1 MPRAHT
7 PQERARIR
15 ERLLQAGRDGF
26 TRVGLAKAT
35 IAELARDA
43 GIGKGGF
50 YQFFESK
57 EELFLAVQE
66 QEELAFKATLQRELD
81 RAGSGRAAV
90 RTLLLVTATRL
101 DDHPFLRRLL
111 DPETLSAL
119 TLRVP
124 PERLAAH
131 RQADRAYFMELLREW
146 KRRGWL
152 RPQVDLGVAF
162 DVLTAIFVITLQR
175 ELMGADAARH
185 AVTELAEATARH
197 WCPSPKP
204 DPKPDPKP
212 SSTPDSKPVSTPD
225 SNPNS
230 RP

>member
-1 MPRAHT
+1 VPRAHT
-7 PQERARIR
+7 PQERERIR

-26 TRVGLAKAT
+26 TRMGLGKIA

-50 YQFFESK
+50 YQFYESK

-66 QEELAFKATLQRELD
+66 QEESAFKLALHRELD
-81 RAGSGRAAV
+81 QAGSGRAAV
-90 RTLLLVTATRL
+90 RTLLLATATRL

-131 RQADRAYFMELLREW
+131 REGDRAYFVELLLAW

-152 RPQVDLGVAF
+152 REQVDPRVAF
-162 DVLTAIFVITLQR
+162 DVLTAVFLITVQR
-175 ELMGADAARH
+175 EVLGAAATRH
-185 AVTELAEATARH
+185 AVGELAEAIAAR
-197 WCPSPKP
+197 WCP
-204 DPKPDPKP
+204 D
-212 SSTPDSKPVSTPD
+212 
-225 SNPNS
+225 
-230 RP
+230 

>member
-1 MPRAHT
+1 VPRAHT
-7 PQERARIR
+7 PSERERIR

-26 TRVGLAKAT
+26 TRVGLAKIT

-66 QEELAFKATLQRELD
+66 QEESAFKAALHRELEQ
-81 RAGSGRAAV
+81 AGSGRAAV

-131 RQADRAYFMELLREW
+131 READRAYFVELLLAW

-152 RPQVDLGVAF
+152 REQVDPHVAF
-162 DVLTAIFVITLQR
+162 DVLTAIFLITMQR
-175 ELMGADAARH
+175 ELLGADAARH
-185 AVTELAEATARH
+185 AVTELAEATATR
-197 WCPSPKP
+197 WCTDSR
-204 DPKPDPKP
+204 
-212 SSTPDSKPVSTPD
+212 PDSVLT
-225 SNPNS
+225 
-230 RP
+230 